1 MRIVRANVTA
11 VAAPFPTP
19 LRFAERPLE
28 MNTGVIAHLEE
39 ASGAVGFGY
48 APTFGFGTAALRSII
63 AEDLVPRLLGIDI
76 RDATE
81 AVGRLLRDAW
91 LAGRPAGLV
100 RQAIAV
106 LELALADLEGKL
118 AGLPLHRLWG
128 QASEPTRAYAS
139 GGWRYLPIDELV
151 QLARRWADQ
160 GFAALKIQ
168 VGLAPDE
175 DERRLTAVRGAVGP
189 DVAMMLDA
197 NQRLPL
203 DEAIGWADQLTPHRP
218 TWLEEPLAA
227 ELHNELAS
235 LRAAASIPIAA
246 GESESEPTELD
257 DLLARDA
264 VDVLQPDIWRAG
276 LTTTRAVIASA
287 TSRDVIPAPHLAHE
301 IGAHLLSGSAVM
313 GWLEYVDW
321 FDDWWTAPRIPD
333 GGRITPAHVPGHGLE
348 LKPGWL
354 GAHAI

>member
-1 MRIVRANVTA
+1 
-11 VAAPFPTP
+11 
-19 LRFAERPLE
+19 L
-28 MNTGVIAHLEE
+28 
-39 ASGAVGFGY
+39 GA
-48 APTFGFGTAALRSII
+48 
-63 AEDLVPRLLGIDI
+63 DI
-76 RDATE
+76 RDVAE

-106 LELALADLEGKL
+106 LELAVADLEGKL

-128 QASEPTRAYAS
+128 QTTGPTRAYAS
-139 GGWRYLPIDELV
+139 GGWRHLPIDELV

-160 GFAALKIQ
+160 GFGAVKIQ
-168 VGLAPDE
+168 VGLSPDE
-175 DERRLTAVRGAVGP
+175 DDRRLAEVRAAVGP
-189 DVAMMLDA
+189 DVAIMLDA

-203 DEAIGWADQLTPHRP
+203 DAATEWATKLAPHRP

-227 ELHNELAS
+227 ELHDELAV
-235 LRAAASIPIAA
+235 LRAATSIPIAA

-276 LTTTRAVIASA
+276 LTPTRAAIASGA
-287 TSRDVIPAPHLAHE
+287 SRGVIPAPHLAHE
-301 IGAHLLSGSAVM
+301 IGAHVLSGSAAM

-321 FDDWWTAPRIPD
+321 FDDWWTSPRIPD
-333 GGRITPAHVPGHGLE
+333 GGCITPARVPGHGLE

-354 GAHAI
+354 DAHAI